1 MSGTAEKGPI
11 NIGFRGPA
19 PAIMWRH
26 IPAGMMVDVTNDDA
40 TAPVTAP
47 LTDLA
52 ADVGVATRFTSHVGE
67 DTTVSRRTI
76 LKILAALDVDLGP
89 DPEDPSDEDIVA
101 ARRAWADARW
111 RRLLPPVVVST
122 RGSRKD
128 VIVHV
133 PAGTDVSVSAIVD
146 GDEWPL
152 AQIEHNV
159 APREVDG
166 VLLGEAAF
174 AVPEDLPMGWHR
186 LRAVNGDASAECEL
200 AVTPERLS
208 TADAFVD
215 KPATGIMAQLYS
227 VRSERSWGIGDLTTL
242 GDLASVAARS
252 AGADFVL
259 VNPLHAA
266 EPCPP
271 VEDSPYLPTTRR
283 YANALYI
290 RVEMIP
296 EFSYLDEADAAELRE
311 LAGTFRQLNRSAAEI
326 DRNPIYAAKLK
337 ALHAIHQIP
346 LSEVRR
352 ADFERFLATEG
363 RGIVDY
369 ARWCAD
375 RDIEMR
381 TAARDHGEFDG
392 LVTPLG
398 AHEDVGA
405 LHAELVDFHCWLQW
419 ILDEQLGDAQRAA
432 TEAGMRIGI
441 MADLAVGVHPGGS
454 DARNLAEW
462 MAPDASVGAPPDG
475 YSQQGQDWSQPPW
488 NPHKLAEA
496 SFKPWRDM
504 LRTVL
509 RHSGGIR
516 VDHILGLFRLWLMPR
531 MESPANGTYVHFDHE
546 AMVGI
551 LALEAE
557 MAGAVVIGEDLGTF
571 EPWVQDYL
579 AQRGIMGTSILWF
592 ESDGPGVP
600 KDPANYRR
608 LCLSSVTTH
617 DLPPTAG
624 YLAGDHIELRDRLGL
639 FTTDAAEE
647 EARDLGWV
655 TTILAAVDAAGCFEG
670 LRDGDG
676 EPIAGREWAALSR
689 SELPDSAPLITGLHR
704 FLAQTPSALTC
715 MALVDMVG
723 DRRIQNQP
731 GTTHDQ
737 YPNWCVPLTDASG
750 EALLVSDLPGI
761 PLFGAVAEASS
772 RR

>member
-1 MSGTAEKGPI
+1 
-11 NIGFRGPA
+11 
-19 PAIMWRH
+19 
-26 IPAGMMVDVTNDDA
+26 MMERVTNDDA
-40 TAPVTAP
+40 QLPVTAP

-52 ADVGVATRFTSHVGE
+52 ADLGVASRYTAQNGE
-67 DTTVSRRTI
+67 ETTVSRETI

-89 DPEDPSDEDIVA
+89 TPEDPSDDDILA
-101 ARRAWADARW
+101 AREAWADSRW
-111 RRLLPPVVVST
+111 RKLLPPVVVST
-122 RGSRKD
+122 SGSYKE

-133 PAGTDVSVSAIVD
+133 PDGTDVGVSAVLDD
-146 GDEWPL
+146 GSEWPL
-152 AQIEHNV
+152 AQVEHNV

-174 AVPEDLPMGWHR
+174 AVPEDLPLGWHR
-186 LRAVNGDASAECEL
+186 LRAVNGDVTVECEL
-200 AVTPERLS
+200 AVTPGRLS
-208 TADAFVD
+208 TADRFVE
-215 KPATGIMAQLYS
+215 KPATGVMAQLYS

-242 GDLASVAARS
+242 GDLASVSARE

-259 VNPLHAA
+259 INPLHAA

-283 YANALYI
+283 YSNPLYI

-311 LAGTFRQLNRSAAEI
+311 LAAGFRELNRSADEI
-326 DRNPIYAAKLK
+326 DRDPIFAAKLR
-337 ALHAIHQIP
+337 ALHAIHHIP

-352 ADFERFLATEG
+352 ADYRRFLDEQG
-363 RGIVDY
+363 RGILDY

-375 RDIEMR
+375 RDIDMR
-381 TAARDHGEFDG
+381 TAARDNGEFPG

-398 AHEDVGA
+398 AHEDVDE
-405 LHAELVDFHCWLQW
+405 LREELVDFHCWLQW
-419 ILDEQLGDAQRAA
+419 IMDEQLRDAQRAA

-475 YSQQGQDWSQPPW
+475 FNQRGQDWSQPPW

-496 SFKPWRDM
+496 SYIPWRDM

-557 MAGAVVIGEDLGTF
+557 LAGAVVIGEDLGTF
-571 EPWVQDYL
+571 EPWVQEYL

-600 KDPANYRR
+600 KHPSNYRR

-624 YLAGDHIELRDRLGL
+624 YLDGEHIKLRDRLGL
-639 FTTDAAEE
+639 FDADVGEE
-647 EARDLGWV
+647 EARDLDWI
-655 TTILAAVDAAGCFEG
+655 TENLAAVDAAGCFDG
-670 LRDGDG
+670 LEDDG
-676 EPIAGREWAALSR
+676 EPVPGRDWKNISR
-689 SELPDSAPLITGLHR
+689 AELPDAGPLIVGLHR
-704 FLAQTPSALTC
+704 YLARTPSALTC

-723 DRRIQNQP
+723 DRRTQNQP

-737 YPNWCVPLTDASG
+737 YPNWCVPLSDG
-750 EALLVSDLPGI
+750 DGRALLVSDLPGL
-761 PLFGAVAEASS
+761 PLFGAVAEAST
-772 RR
+772 RG

>member
-1 MSGTAEKGPI
+1 MDA
-11 NIGFRGPA
+11 
-19 PAIMWRH
+19 
-26 IPAGMMVDVTNDDA
+26 VTNHDA
-40 TAPVTAP
+40 SAPVTAP
-47 LTDLA
+47 LADLA
-52 ADVGVATRFTSHVGE
+52 SDVGVATHFTSIDGE
-67 DTTVSRRTI
+67 KVTTSRETI

-89 DPEDPSDEDIVA
+89 NPGDPSNDDIDE

-122 RGSRKD
+122 SGEYKE

-133 PAGTDVSVSAIVD
+133 PDGTDVSVTAVLDD
-146 GDEWPL
+146 GSEWPL
-152 AQIEHNV
+152 AQVEHNV
-159 APREVDG
+159 PPREVDG
-166 VLLGEAAF
+166 TLLGEAAF
-174 AVPEDLPMGWHR
+174 AVPENLPLGWHV
-186 LRAVNGDASAECEL
+186 LRAVNGDATAECEL
-200 AVTPERLS
+200 AVTPGRLS

-215 KPATGIMAQLYS
+215 DPATGVMAQLYS

-242 GDLASVAARS
+242 GDLASVAAR
-252 AGADFVL
+252 AGGADFVL
-259 VNPLHAA
+259 INPLHAA

-283 YANALYI
+283 YSNPLYI

-311 LAGTFRQLNRSAAEI
+311 LAAGFRELNRSADEI
-326 DRNPIYAAKLK
+326 DRNPIYAAKLR
-337 ALHAIHQIP
+337 ALHAIHGIP

-352 ADFERFLATEG
+352 ADYERFLNEQG
-363 RGIVDY
+363 RGILDF

-375 RDIEMR
+375 RDIDMR
-381 TAARDHGEFDG
+381 RAARDEGEHTD
-392 LVTPLG
+392 LIVPLG
-398 AHEDVGA
+398 AHEDEA
-405 LHAELVDFHCWLQW
+405 DLHDELVDFHCWLQW
-419 ILDEQLGDAQRAA
+419 ILDEQLRDAQRAA
-432 TEAGMRIGI
+432 TDAGMRIGI

-475 YSQQGQDWSQPPW
+475 YNQQGQDWSQPPW

-496 SFKPWRDM
+496 SYMPWRDM

-516 VDHILGLFRLWLMPR
+516 VDHVLGLFRLWMMPR
-531 MESPANGTYVHFDHE
+531 MEPSSHGTYVHFDHE

-557 MAGAVVIGEDLGTF
+557 LAGAVVIGEDLGTF
-571 EPWVQDYL
+571 EPWVQEYL
-579 AQRGIMGTSILWF
+579 ARRGILGTSILWF
-592 ESDGPGVP
+592 ESDGEGAP
-600 KDPANYRR
+600 KSPSNYRR

-624 YLAGDHIELRDRLGL
+624 YLDGVHVELRDRLGL

-647 EARDLGWV
+647 EERDLKWI
-655 TTILAAVDAAGCFEG
+655 TTTLAAVDDAGCFDE
-670 LRDGDG
+670 LVDSDG
-676 EPIAGREWAALSR
+676 EAISGRDWSSLTRADLRESG
-689 SELPDSAPLITGLHR
+689 PLVVGLHR
-704 FLAQTPSALTC
+704 YLARTPSALTC

-723 DRRIQNQP
+723 DRRPQNQP

-737 YPNWCVPLTDASG
+737 YPNWCVPLTDG
-750 EALLVSDLPGI
+750 EGRALLVSDLTDL
-761 PLFGAVAEASS
+761 PLFGAVAEAS
-772 RR
+772 RRD

>member
-1 MSGTAEKGPI
+1 
-11 NIGFRGPA
+11 
-19 PAIMWRH
+19 
-26 IPAGMMVDVTNDDA
+26 MMGRVTNEDA
-40 TAPVTAP
+40 QLPVTAP

-52 ADVGVATRFTSHVGE
+52 ADVGVATRYTAQNGE
-67 DTTVSRRTI
+67 EATVSRATI

-89 DPEDPSDEDIVA
+89 TPDDPSDEDILA
-101 ARRAWADARW
+101 AREAWADARW

-122 RGSRKD
+122 SGSYKE

-133 PAGTDVSVSAIVD
+133 PDGTAVSVTAVLDD
-146 GDEWPL
+146 GSEWPL
-152 AQIEHNV
+152 AQVEHNV

-174 AVPEDLPMGWHR
+174 AVPENLPLGWHR
-186 LRAVNGDASAECEL
+186 LRAVNEDATAECEL
-200 AVTPERLS
+200 AVTPGRLS
-208 TADAFVD
+208 TADKFVD
-215 KPATGIMAQLYS
+215 KPATGVMAQLYS

-242 GDLASVAARS
+242 GDLASVSARA

-259 VNPLHAA
+259 INPLHAA
-266 EPCPP
+266 EPSPP

-283 YANALYI
+283 YANPLYI

-296 EFSYLDEADAAELRE
+296 EFSYLDEADAAELRD
-311 LAGTFRQLNRSAAEI
+311 LAAEFRELNRSADEI
-326 DRNPIYAAKLK
+326 DRNPIYAAKLR
-337 ALHAIHQIP
+337 ALHAIHHIP

-352 ADFERFLATEG
+352 ADYERFLAEQG
-363 RGIVDY
+363 RGILDY

-375 RDIEMR
+375 RDIEIR
-381 TAARDHGEFDG
+381 TAARDDDEFANGEFAG

-398 AHEDVGA
+398 AHEDIED
-405 LHAELVDFHCWLQW
+405 LREELVDFHCWLQW
-419 ILDEQLGDAQRAA
+419 IFDEQLRDAQRAA

-441 MADLAVGVHPGGS
+441 MADLAVGVHPGGA

-475 YSQQGQDWSQPPW
+475 YNQRGQDWSQPPW

-496 SFKPWRDM
+496 SYKPWRDM

-557 MAGAVVIGEDLGTF
+557 LAGAVVIGEDLGTF
-571 EPWVQDYL
+571 EPWVQEYL
-579 AQRGIMGTSILWF
+579 AQRGVMGTSILWF

-600 KDPANYRR
+600 KHPSHYRR

-624 YLAGDHIELRDRLGL
+624 YLAGEHIKLRDRLGL
-639 FTTDAAEE
+639 FDTEVGEE
-647 EARDLGWV
+647 EARDLEWV
-655 TTILAAVDAAGCFEG
+655 TANLAAVDAAGCFEG
-670 LRDGDG
+670 LSDADGPVSGRDWKN
-676 EPIAGREWAALSR
+676 ISR
-689 SELPDSAPLITGLHR
+689 DELPDAAPLIVGLHR
-704 FLAQTPSALTC
+704 YLARTPSALKC

-723 DRRIQNQP
+723 DRRTQNQP

-737 YPNWCVPLTDASG
+737 YPNWCVPLTDHEG
-750 EALLVSDLPGI
+750 RALLVSDLPDL
-761 PLFGAVAEASS
+761 PLFGAVAEASATG
-772 RR
+772 